1 MCQVISAGW
10 TLSPLQPEYLAGRPS
25 HQCLV
30 TLVLKLDLG
39 GWLSSSSGS
48 FMGSLLEPL
57 MNTFLGSSM
66 RNAFLQPLMMSVISL
81 RDKVHLANT
90 AHLLPFG
97 QGIPCA

>member
-1 MCQVISAGW
+1 
-10 TLSPLQPEYLAGRPS
+10 
-25 HQCLV
+25 
-30 TLVLKLDLG
+30 
-39 GWLSSSSGS
+39 
-48 FMGSLLEPL
+48 MGSLLEPL

-81 RDKVHLANT
+81 RDKVHLENT